1 MTGVLNKLTN
11 FEPLKKAF
19 SIFLRLA
26 AAAAKFFLFLYLAV
40 KLSPAEVGQFG
51 LVVAII
57 SIGIIFIGAEL
68 HYVNSREIASSKITD
83 IRIIITDQIKTHLVF
98 YILVPPLLYVL
109 TLVDF
114 LDGEYFFIV
123 LGLLICEHISQEII
137 RFLQFTFQPVLGSFL
152 IFFRNVS
159 WVICLLV
166 FSELA
171 LMELSI
177 TSVLLVWMM
186 FSFFTVVLGLFLIR
200 DYLVNVDYKNF
211 DLRQMADNLLRALPF
226 FITALFFVL
235 SQNIERFTLKSI
247 IDSEG
252 VGVFFFLAS
261 LASVLL
267 LVVTYGVN
275 VFFAPHAINAFRNNG
290 YEAYWE
296 IKKQFIWQ
304 TLIFTLGAVL
314 VAVNLIDPLLTFVG
328 KGDYIDN
335 KNIFYV
341 MLATNFV
348 LLFSDFTNLDMYVR
362 NMDREMM
369 YASIGGLSF
378 AIINSVVFV
387 SFMGVMGAALAAFF
401 SVLCLWAFRGY
412 FYRRGLTL
420 DPSLIMSVRD

>member
-1 MTGVLNKLTN
+1 MTGILAKLAD
-11 FEPLKKAF
+11 FEPLNKVF
-19 SIFLRLA
+19 SIFLRLSA
-26 AAAAKFFLFLYLAV
+26 AVAKFFLFLYLAV
-40 KLSPAEVGQFG
+40 KFSPAEVGQFG

-57 SIGIIFIGAEL
+57 SIGIIFIGGEL
-68 HYVNSREIASSKITD
+68 HYVNSREIAASKITD
-83 IRIIITDQIKTHLVF
+83 IRIIITDQLKTHLVF

-109 TLVDF
+109 TLVGF
-114 LDGEYFFIV
+114 LDDEYFYIV

-137 RFLQFTFQPVLGSFL
+137 RFLQFTFQPILGSFL

-171 LMELSI
+171 LMELTI
-177 TSVLLVWMM
+177 ANLLLVWMM
-186 FSFFTVVLGLFLIR
+186 FSFFTVLLGLFLIR

-211 DLRQMADNLLRALPF
+211 NFRKMKNNLLRALPF

-235 SQNIERFTLKSI
+235 SQNVDRFTLKSI
-247 IDSEG
+247 IDSES

-275 VFFAPHAINAFRNNG
+275 VFLAPHAINAFRNNSYG
-290 YEAYWE
+290 AYGE
-296 IKKQFIWQ
+296 IKKTFMWQ
-304 TLIFTLGAVL
+304 TLIFAL
-314 VAVNLIDPLLTFVG
+314 VAILVAIMLFDPLLSFVG
-328 KGDYIDN
+328 KDDYIDN

-341 MLATNFV
+341 MLASNFM

-369 YASIGGLSF
+369 YASIGGLSL

-387 SFMGVMGAALAAFF
+387 SFMGVLGAAVAAFF
-401 SVLCLWAFRGY
+401 SVLCLWAFRYY
-412 FYRRGLTL
+412 FYSRGLKL
-420 DPSLIMSVRD
+420 DPSLIMSVRG

>member
-1 MTGVLNKLTN
+1 MTGILAKLAD
-11 FEPLKKAF
+11 FEPLNKVF
-19 SIFLRLA
+19 SIFLRLSA
-26 AAAAKFFLFLYLAV
+26 AVAKFFLFLYLAV
-40 KLSPAEVGQFG
+40 KFSPAEVGQFG

-57 SIGIIFIGAEL
+57 SIGIIFIGGEL
-68 HYVNSREIASSKITD
+68 HYVNSREIAASKITD
-83 IRIIITDQIKTHLVF
+83 IRIIITDQLKTHLVF

-109 TLVDF
+109 TLVGF
-114 LDGEYFFIV
+114 LDDEYFYIV

-137 RFLQFTFQPVLGSFL
+137 RFLQFTFQPILGSFL

-171 LMELSI
+171 LMELTI
-177 TSVLLVWMM
+177 TNLLLVWMM
-186 FSFFTVVLGLFLIR
+186 FSFFTVLLGLFLIR

-211 DLRQMADNLLRALPF
+211 NFRKMKNNLLRALPF

-235 SQNIERFTLKSI
+235 SQNVERFTLKSI
-247 IDSEG
+247 IDSES

-275 VFFAPHAINAFRNNG
+275 VFLAPHAINAFRNNSYG
-290 YEAYWE
+290 AYGE
-296 IKKQFIWQ
+296 IKKTFMWQ
-304 TLIFTLGAVL
+304 TLIFAL
-314 VAVNLIDPLLTFVG
+314 VAILVAIMLFDPLLSFVG
-328 KGDYIDN
+328 KDDYIDN

-341 MLATNFV
+341 MLASNFM
-348 LLFSDFTNLDMYVR
+348 LLFSEFTNLDMYVR

-369 YASIGGLSF
+369 YASIGGLSL

-387 SFMGVMGAALAAFF
+387 SFMGVLGAAVAAFF
-401 SVLCLWAFRGY
+401 SVLCLWAFRNY
-412 FYRRGLTL
+412 FYRRGLKL
-420 DPSLIMSVRD
+420 DPSLIMSVRG

>member
-1 MTGVLNKLTN
+1 MTGILAKLAD
-11 FEPLKKAF
+11 FEPLNKVF
-19 SIFLRLA
+19 SIFLRLSA
-26 AAAAKFFLFLYLAV
+26 AVAKFFLFLYLAV
-40 KLSPAEVGQFG
+40 KFSPAEVGQFG

-57 SIGIIFIGAEL
+57 SIGIIFIGGEL
-68 HYVNSREIASSKITD
+68 HYVNSREIAASKITD
-83 IRIIITDQIKTHLVF
+83 IRIIITDQLKTHLVF

-109 TLVDF
+109 TLVGF
-114 LDGEYFFIV
+114 LDDEYFYIV

-137 RFLQFTFQPVLGSFL
+137 RFLQFTFQPILGSFL

-171 LMELSI
+171 LMELTI
-177 TSVLLVWMM
+177 ANLLLVWMM
-186 FSFFTVVLGLFLIR
+186 FSFFTVLLGLFLIR

-211 DLRQMADNLLRALPF
+211 NFRKMKNNLLRALPF

-235 SQNIERFTLKSI
+235 SQNVDRFTLKSI
-247 IDSEG
+247 IDSES

-275 VFFAPHAINAFRNNG
+275 VFLAPHAINAFRNNSYG
-290 YEAYWE
+290 AYGE
-296 IKKQFIWQ
+296 IKKTFMWQ
-304 TLIFTLGAVL
+304 TLIFAL
-314 VAVNLIDPLLTFVG
+314 VAILVAIMLFDPLLSFVG
-328 KGDYIDN
+328 KDDYIDN

-341 MLATNFV
+341 MLASNFM

-369 YASIGGLSF
+369 YASIGGLSL

-387 SFMGVMGAALAAFF
+387 SFMGVLGAAVAAFF
-401 SVLCLWAFRGY
+401 SVLCLWAFRNY
-412 FYRRGLTL
+412 FYRRGLKL
-420 DPSLIMSVRD
+420 DPSLIMSVRG

>member
-1 MTGVLNKLTN
+1 MTGILAKLAD
-11 FEPLKKAF
+11 FEPLNKVF
-19 SIFLRLA
+19 SIFLRLSA
-26 AAAAKFFLFLYLAV
+26 AVAKFFLFLYLAV
-40 KLSPAEVGQFG
+40 KFSPAEVGQFG

-57 SIGIIFIGAEL
+57 SIGIIFIGGEL
-68 HYVNSREIASSKITD
+68 HYVNSREIAASKITD
-83 IRIIITDQIKTHLVF
+83 IRIIITDQLKTHLVF

-109 TLVDF
+109 TLVGF
-114 LDGEYFFIV
+114 LDDEYFYIV

-137 RFLQFTFQPVLGSFL
+137 RFLQFTFQPILGSFL

-171 LMELSI
+171 LMELTI
-177 TSVLLVWMM
+177 ANLLLVWMM
-186 FSFFTVVLGLFLIR
+186 FSFFTVLLGLFLIR

-211 DLRQMADNLLRALPF
+211 NFRKMKNNLLRALPF

-235 SQNIERFTLKSI
+235 SQNVDRFTLKSI
-247 IDSEG
+247 IDSES

-275 VFFAPHAINAFRNNG
+275 VFLAPHAINAFRNNSYG
-290 YEAYWE
+290 AYGE
-296 IKKQFIWQ
+296 IKKTFMWQ
-304 TLIFTLGAVL
+304 TLIFAL
-314 VAVNLIDPLLTFVG
+314 VAILVAIMLFDPLLSFVG
-328 KGDYIDN
+328 KDDYIDN

-341 MLATNFV
+341 MLASNFM
-348 LLFSDFTNLDMYVR
+348 LLFSEFTNLDMYVR

-369 YASIGGLSF
+369 YASIGGLSL

-387 SFMGVMGAALAAFF
+387 SFMGVLGAAVAAFF
-401 SVLCLWAFRGY
+401 SVLCLWAFRNY
-412 FYRRGLTL
+412 FYRRGLKL
-420 DPSLIMSVRD
+420 DPSLIMSVRG